1 MLLWWVVKIALVVFF
16 LQAFL
21 RRGRP
26 AWAVGLLA
34 VTTAVLLDSLAST
47 WGRERLLEE
56 LGFFTYVVGG
66 MLLSGTAFWLW
77 EVLRPE
83 GQVSRASARFVP
95 ARPAA
100 VAGSAREQA
109 AVDRQ
114 MLYDEI
120 RAHLGPDD
128 VLDLVFDLGLNENDV
143 INPGQDMPRVIVALM
158 DEAERLGRLGALGQA
173 VERVLKPLPAQNL
186 PRREKLSPESPPTL
200 LRQFLVANYSLPEL
214 QAIAADVGVNWEE
227 LGDGPK
233 KTRVRHLLLYLMRR
247 NQLPRLLTRLQQDAA
262 PAAPSST

>member
-1 MLLWWVVKIALVVFF
+1 MLLWWVIKIALVLFF

-21 RRGRP
+21 RRGRA
-26 AWAVGLLA
+26 AWGIGLLT

-47 WGRERLLEE
+47 WGRERLLGE

-66 MLLSGTAFWLW
+66 MLLSGAALWLW
-77 EVLRPE
+77 EVMQPAGRVMVAP
-83 GQVSRASARFVP
+83 ARFVP

-100 VAGSAREQA
+100 PADLPGSQA

-128 VLDLVFDLGLNENDV
+128 VLDLIFDLGLNENDV

-158 DEAERLGRLGALGQA
+158 DEAERLGRLAALGQA
-173 VERVLKPLPAQNL
+173 VERVLKPLPAQHL
-186 PRREKLSPESPPTL
+186 PRLEKLSPESPPTL
-200 LRQFLVANYSLPEL
+200 IRQFLVANYTLADL
-214 QAIAADVGVNWEE
+214 QAIAADLGVDWEE

-233 KTRVRHLLLYLMRR
+233 KTRARQLLLYLVRR
-247 NQLPRLLTRLQQDAA
+247 NQLPRLLARLQKAPTAA
-262 PAAPSST
+262 